1 MIAAAKRSCLPQ
13 AGPPIRSYRR
23 VEAEVLQAEEV
34 LRSITT
40 KKGLAEAQ
48 ATELLWKWC
57 LAGRPSRGGPGRR
70 KGPTPGG
77 VHGPRCAE
85 GVVSVVSRPFV
96 LGEEPRTALEQAVA
110 TKDKELIQAALAEL
124 KASGV
129 SVRETTK
136 LYALARAD
144 FG

>member
-1 MIAAAKRSCLPQ
+1 M
-13 AGPPIRSYRR
+13 
-23 VEAEVLQAEEV
+23 
-34 LRSITT
+34 
-40 KKGLAEAQ
+40 
-48 ATELLWKWC
+48 
-57 LAGRPSRGGPGRR
+57 
-70 KGPTPGG
+70 
-77 VHGPRCAE
+77 
-85 GVVSVVSRPFV
+85 